1 LGDSSGDERGDALSS
16 EAVKVPGEAEWWEVR
31 HPAVGGL
38 VALILRQ
45 LKRSSGDWSLL
56 VLRKMD
62 LKGAF
67 TLMFSHP
74 KSVRL
79 LAMQLTDGIAKIYH
93 TDLVNST
100 MMPGV
105 FDVINRVLRRWI
117 NAAVH
122 RMVEMYVDDVMAL
135 WLYAL
140 WKSVKTKS
148 SREH

>member
-1 LGDSSGDERGDALSS
+1 
-16 EAVKVPGEAEWWEVR
+16 
-31 HPAVGGL
+31 
-38 VALILRQ
+38 
-45 LKRSSGDWSLL
+45 
-56 VLRKMD
+56 M
-62 LKGAF
+62 AF
-67 TLMFSHP
+67 NLMFSHP